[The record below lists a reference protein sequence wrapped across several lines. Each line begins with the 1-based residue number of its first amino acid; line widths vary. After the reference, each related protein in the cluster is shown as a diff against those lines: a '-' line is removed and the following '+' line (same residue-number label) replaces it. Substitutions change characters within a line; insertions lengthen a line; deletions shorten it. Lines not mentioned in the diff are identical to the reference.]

1 MNREE
6 KIKGLKV
13 LVERNKGKIKKY
25 KKILNEKISIFERE
39 KIEIQYAR
47 QLKMMN
53 SRLER
58 IKKLEEQN
66 D

>member
-13 LVERNKGKIKKY
+13 LVERNKEKIKKY
-25 KKILNEKISIFERE
+25 KKKLNEKISIFERE